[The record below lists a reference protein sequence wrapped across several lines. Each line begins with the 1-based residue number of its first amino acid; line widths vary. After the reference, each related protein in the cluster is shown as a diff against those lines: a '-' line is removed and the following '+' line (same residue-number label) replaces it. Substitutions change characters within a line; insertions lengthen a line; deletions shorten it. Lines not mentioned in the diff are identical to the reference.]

1 MDALRNERI
10 QRILA
15 NFTAMNGNRFVGIK
29 EYESVKTGEVAN
41 FVINA
46 NANYG
51 NAIEKEIEI
60 LESLTEK
67 DFSAIAE
74 KYNVDNHI
82 GEEYGS
88 NKGARVYLESGK
100 VKIPKEGTKAR
111 EAVLKAVK
119 TTKTLATV
127 TAEIVQRFR
136 DNQNEE
142 TRSNQ
147 AIAQDEKYDRLGGGV
162 KWHIENERYHI
173 FAMSHTKEVLVE
185 GEYKDSTPTRET
197 AQKLA
202 IEKYCKYVLKQVLP
216 TTKWRNFVIETGQ
229 LAELNSTGDTF
240 TFI

>member
-29 EYESVKTGEVAN
+29 EYTSVKSGEVAN

-51 NAIEKEIEI
+51 RAVTKEIAI

-74 KYNVDNHI
+74 KYNVDNHSD
-82 GEEYGS
+82 EKYGS
-88 NKGARVYLESGK
+88 SAPARLFLTTG
-100 VKIPKEGTKAR
+100 KIPKEGTKAR
-111 EAVLKAVK
+111 IAVEKAVK
-119 TTKTLATV
+119 TTKMLATV
-127 TAEIVQRFR
+127 TAEMVQKFK
-136 DNQNEE
+136 DNQNEA

-147 AIAQDEKYDRLGGGV
+147 SIAQEKIYERLGGGV
-162 KWHIENERYHI
+162 KWHIENERLHI
-173 FAMSHTKEVLVE
+173 FALNHSKDVIVD
-185 GEYKDSTPTRET
+185 GEYNDSIPNRET
-197 AQKLA
+197 AQKNA
-202 IEKYCKYVLKQVLP
+202 ITSYCKYVLDKVLP
-216 TTKWRNFVIETGQ
+216 TTKWRNFVVEAGQ
-229 LAELNSTGDTF
+229 LAELNSTGETF